1 MRTVF
6 MGTPDFAVPCLER
19 LHELTEVVA
28 VYTQPDR
35 PQGRGLSQAPP
46 AVKMAADRLGLPV
59 RQPERL
65 RRPAA
70 LAELRELEPD
80 LIVVV
85 AYAQLLPRQV
95 LELPP
100 YGCINVHASLL
111 PAYRGG
117 APIHWAVLSGEEV
130 SGVTTMLMA
139 EQLDAG
145 DMLLQASISIG
156 PDETTGELHDRLAV
170 LGADL
175 LAETLVKLKQGQ
187 LQPRPQPATGV
198 TYARNIQKS
207 DGLIDWSKPA
217 SKLHNLVRGLNP
229 WPAAFTYHQER
240 MLRVWSSQ
248 LLPESEGGQPGM
260 VLRLTSEGPVI
271 ATGEGALLLRSVQP
285 ANKRRMSGADY
296 ARGYGLQPGAIL
308 GGNQEPVDNV

>member
-35 PQGRGLSQAPP
+35 PQGRGLCMAPP
-46 AVKMAADRLGLPV
+46 AVKVAATRLGLPV

-65 RRPAA
+65 RRPEA
-70 LAELRELEPD
+70 LRELRELQPD

-95 LELPP
+95 LDLPP
-100 YGCINVHASLL
+100 HGCINVHASLL

-117 APIHWAVLSGEEV
+117 APIHWAVLSGDAA

-145 DMLLQASISIG
+145 DMLLQASIPIG
-156 PDETTGELHDRLAV
+156 PDETTGELHDRLAI

-175 LAETLVKLKQGQ
+175 LAETLVKLEQGQ
-187 LQPRPQPATGV
+187 LEPRPQPVSGV

-207 DGLIDWSKPA
+207 DGLIDWRRPA
-217 SKLHNLVRGLNP
+217 TSIHNLVRGLNP
-229 WPAAFTYHQER
+229 WPTAFTHDGGR
-240 MLRVWSSQ
+240 ILRVWSSELQ
-248 LLPESEGGQPGM
+248 PPGEGGEPGQ
-260 VLRLTSEGPVI
+260 VLRLTGEGPVI
-271 ATGEGALLLRSVQP
+271 AAGEGALLLRSVQP
-285 ANKRRMSGADY
+285 ANKRRMGGADY
-296 ARGYGLQPGAIL
+296 ARGYGLQPGSLL
-308 GGNQEPVDNV
+308 GGNQGQPDNV

>member
-19 LHELTEVVA
+19 LHKLTEVVA

-35 PQGRGLSQAPP
+35 PQGRGLSLAPP
-46 AVKMAADRLGLPV
+46 AVKVAADRLGLRV

-70 LAELRELEPD
+70 LSELRELEPD

-95 LELPP
+95 LDLPP
-100 YGCINVHASLL
+100 RGCINVHASLL

-117 APIHWAVLSGEEV
+117 APIHWAVLSGEAV
-130 SGVTTMLMA
+130 SGVTTMLMS

-145 DMLLQASISIG
+145 DMLLQASTPIG
-156 PDETTGELHDRLAV
+156 PDETTGELHDRLAI

-175 LAETLVKLKQGQ
+175 LAETLVKLEQGQ
-187 LQPRPQPATGV
+187 LQPRPQPASGV
-198 TYARNIQKS
+198 SYARNIQKS
-207 DGLIDWSKPA
+207 DGLIDWSMPA
-217 SKLHNLVRGLNP
+217 SSIHNLVRGLNP

-240 MLRVWSSQ
+240 MLRVWCSQ
-248 LLPESEGGQPGM
+248 LLPPGEGGDPGR
-260 VLRLTSEGPVI
+260 VLRITSEGPVI
-271 ATGEGALLLRSVQP
+271 ATGSGALLLRSVQP
-285 ANKRRMSGADY
+285 ASKRRMSGADY
-296 ARGYGLQPGAIL
+296 ARGYGLQPGAML
-308 GGNQEPVDNV
+308 GGNQGSADNV